1 MKMLS
6 IIYTVVAL
14 IITVIL
20 ALATDFH
27 AGIGA
32 VVIFILSV
40 AIKKLTV
47 CLILQKI
54 L

>member
-6 IIYTVVAL
+6 IIYAVVAL

-20 ALATDFH
+20 TLVTDIH
-27 AGIGA
+27 TGLGA